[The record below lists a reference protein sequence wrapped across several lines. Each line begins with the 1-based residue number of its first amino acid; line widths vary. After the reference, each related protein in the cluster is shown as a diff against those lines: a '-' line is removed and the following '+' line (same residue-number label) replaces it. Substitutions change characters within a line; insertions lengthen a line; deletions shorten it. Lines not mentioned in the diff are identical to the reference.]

1 MKALNVSDYV
11 KVKQDEQNDRLP
23 NSLQLSTLSNLANS
37 QRETS
42 HSLCELIS
50 QHELQSQISPV
61 SGLEHI
67 D

>member
-1 MKALNVSDYV
+1 MKVLNVSDYV
-11 KVKQDEQNDRLP
+11 KVKQDEQNDKLP
-23 NSLQLSTLSNLANS
+23 NSLQLSTLSNPANS

-61 SGLEHI
+61 SYLENI